1 MQRVGCDVD
10 DQTRWMSVS
19 GNESIVSS
27 IRRKGNFLMAAML
40 DVVHG

>member
-1 MQRVGCDVD
+1 MQRVGYDDVD

-27 IRRKGNFLMAAML
+27 ISSIE
-40 DVVHG
+40 